1 MIYAARLVNAAA
13 ELLLISQADTPTMPA
28 MATAATHTIDG
39 NQVDGLE
46 FFEVINPA
54 TASAFALAP
63 EASRAQLD
71 LAVQAA
77 RRAFE
82 SWRLAPAAGR
92 RKILLGFAAAIR
104 AETQN
109 LAHLLTREQGKPLA
123 ASIREIESTVDRI
136 ERLASFELTP
146 ETLRSDARGRVVL
159 DYQPLGVVGAIA
171 PWNSPVLLGVQ
182 TAAQALVTGN
192 SVILKPSP
200 FTPLATLRLGEI
212 AARTLPRGLF
222 NTLSGG
228 NELGR
233 WMTEHAGIDKI
244 GFVGSVATGKRVLAS
259 AAASN
264 LKRVSL
270 ELGGNDAAIVLADA
284 DVDAIAPKLFWSAFV
299 NSGQR
304 CMAIKRV
311 LVHES
316 LLDRLG
322 STLARLAN
330 QAKVGDGF
338 EPGVELGPIQNR
350 PQFERVLGL
359 IADALGRGG
368 HALAGGAAL
377 DRPGYF
383 IAPTVITGVAEG
395 TPLVD
400 EEQFGPVL
408 PLLAFTEVEEA
419 VSRANATRFGLGASV
434 WSGQPERAADIARR
448 LEAGTVWINS
458 HGGSEPEIPFG
469 GFKESG
475 VGRGMGLMGLKSYV
489 EPRVLHLP

>member
-1 MIYAARLVNAAA
+1 METVAA
-13 ELLLISQADTPTMPA
+13 
-28 MATAATHTIDG
+28 HTIDG
-39 NQVDGLE
+39 QVVDAVEL
-46 FFEVINPA
+46 FDVVNPA
-54 TASAFALAP
+54 TASVFARAP
-63 EASRAQLD
+63 DASREQLD

-82 SWRLAPAAGR
+82 HWRVVPMHAR
-92 RKILLGFAAAIR
+92 RNVLLEFAAAIR
-104 AETQN
+104 AETQS
-109 LAHLLTREQGKPLA
+109 LAQLLTREQGKPLA
-123 ASIREIESTVDRI
+123 ASVREIESTATRI
-136 ERLASFELTP
+136 EGLLSFELSP
-146 ETLRSDARGRVVL
+146 ETLRDDARGRVVL

-171 PWNSPVLLGVQ
+171 PWNSPVLLATQ
-182 TAAQALVTGN
+182 IAAQALVTGN
-192 SVILKPSP
+192 SVIVKPSP
-200 FTPLATLRLGEI
+200 FTPLATLKLGEI

-228 NELGR
+228 NDLGR
-233 WMTEHAGIDKI
+233 WMAEHPGIDKI

-284 DVDAIAPKLFWSAFV
+284 DIDAIAPKLFWSAFI

-316 LLDRLG
+316 QIDRLG
-322 STLARLAN
+322 AALAELAN
-330 QAKVGDGF
+330 QVRMGDGF
-338 EPGVELGPIQNR
+338 EPDVELGPVQNR

-359 IADALGRGG
+359 IANALERGG
-368 HALAGGAAL
+368 RALAGGAAL
-377 DRPGYF
+377 NRPGYF
-383 IAPTVITGVAEG
+383 IAPTVIVGVAEG
-395 TPLVD
+395 APLVD

-408 PLLAFTEVEEA
+408 PLLSFSEIDEA

-434 WSGQPERAADIARR
+434 WSGDPNHAAEIARR
-448 LEAGTVWINS
+448 LEAGSVWINS
-458 HGGSEPEIPFG
+458 HGGSTPEIPFG

-475 VGRGMGLMGLKSYV
+475 VGRGMGLLGLKSYT
-489 EPRVLHLP
+489 EPRVIYCSS

>member
-1 MIYAARLVNAAA
+1 M
-13 ELLLISQADTPTMPA
+13 QTT
-28 MATAATHTIDG
+28 ATHTIDG
-39 NQVDGLE
+39 DPVEGVE
-46 FFEVINPA
+46 FFDVIDPA
-54 TASAFALAP
+54 TASAFARAP
-63 EASRAQLD
+63 DASPVQLD
-71 LAVQAA
+71 LAVTAA

-82 SWRLAPAAGR
+82 SWRTVPAEGR
-92 RKILLGFAAAIR
+92 RKILFGFAAAIR
-104 AETQN
+104 AQTLD
-109 LAHLLTREQGKPLA
+109 LAQLLTREQGKPLTA
-123 ASIREIESTVDRI
+123 AIREIETTAARI
-136 ERLASFELTP
+136 EGLLSFELAP
-146 ETLRSDARGRVVL
+146 ETLRSDERGRVVM

-171 PWNSPVLLGVQ
+171 PWNSPVLLGIQ
-182 TAAQALVTGN
+182 IAAQALVTGN

-200 FTPLATLRLGEI
+200 FTPLATLKLGEI

-222 NTLSGG
+222 NTLCGG

-284 DVDAIAPKLFWSAFV
+284 DVETIAPQLFWSAFV

-322 STLARLAN
+322 SALARLAD

-338 EPGVELGPIQNR
+338 EPGVELGPVQNR
-350 PQFERVLGL
+350 PQFERVLSL
-359 IADALGRGG
+359 IDDALARGG
-368 HALAGGAAL
+368 HALAGGAPL

-383 IAPTVITGVAEG
+383 IAPTIITGVAEG
-395 TPLVD
+395 TRLVD

-408 PLLAFTEVEEA
+408 PLMAFTEVDAA

-434 WSGQPERAADIARR
+434 WSGNPQLAADIARR
-448 LEAGTVWINS
+448 LEAGTVWVNT
-458 HGGSEPEIPFG
+458 HGGSTPEIPFG

-489 EPRVLHLP
+489 EPRVLHLPS

>member
-1 MIYAARLVNAAA
+1 M
-13 ELLLISQADTPTMPA
+13 E
-28 MATAATHTIDG
+28 TAATHTIDG
-39 NQVDGLE
+39 NPVDGVE
-46 FFEVINPA
+46 FFDVINPA
-54 TASAFALAP
+54 TERAFARAP
-63 EASRAQLD
+63 EASREQLD
-71 LAVQAA
+71 LAITAA

-82 SWRLAPAAGR
+82 SWRVVPASGR
-92 RKILLGFAAAIR
+92 REILSGFAAAIR
-104 AETQN
+104 AHTQS
-109 LAHLLTREQGKPLA
+109 LAQLLTREQGKPLA
-123 ASIREIESTVDRI
+123 AAVREIEGAVARI
-136 ERLASFELTP
+136 EGLLPFELTP

-171 PWNSPVLLGVQ
+171 PWNSPVLLGMQ
-182 TAAQALVTGN
+182 IAAQALVTGN

-200 FTPLATLRLGEI
+200 FTPLTTLRLGEI

-284 DVDAIAPKLFWSAFV
+284 DVDAIAPQLFSGAFV

-316 LLDRLG
+316 LLERLG
-322 STLARLAN
+322 AALARLAN
-330 QAKVGDGF
+330 QAKVGDGL
-338 EPGVELGPIQNR
+338 EPGVELGPVQNR

-359 IADALGRGG
+359 IEDALRRGG
-368 HALAGGAAL
+368 KALAGGAAL
-377 DRPGYF
+377 ERPGYF
-383 IAPTVITGVAEG
+383 IAPTIITGVAEG

-408 PLLAFTEVEEA
+408 PLLPFSDDEEA
-419 VSRANATRFGLGASV
+419 VTRANATRFGLGASV
-434 WSGQPERAADIARR
+434 WSGHSEHAAEVALR
-448 LEAGTVWINS
+448 LEAGTVWVNA
-458 HGGSEPEIPFG
+458 HGGSVPEIPFG

-475 VGRGMGLMGLKSYV
+475 VGRSLGLMGLKSYA
-489 EPRVLHLP
+489 EARVLHLPY

>member
-1 MIYAARLVNAAA
+1 M
-13 ELLLISQADTPTMPA
+13 D
-28 MATAATHTIDG
+28 TAATHTIDG
-39 NQVDGLE
+39 NPVDGVE
-46 FFEVINPA
+46 FFDVINPA
-54 TASAFALAP
+54 TASAFARAP
-63 EASRAQLD
+63 DASRVQLD
-71 LAVQAA
+71 LAVKAA

-82 SWRLAPAAGR
+82 RWRAVPAAGR
-92 RKILLGFAAAIR
+92 REILFQFAGAIR
-104 AETQN
+104 AETQS
-109 LAHLLTREQGKPLA
+109 LAQLLTREQGKPLA
-123 ASIREIESTVDRI
+123 ASVREIESTAARI
-136 ERLASFELTP
+136 EGLLSFELTP
-146 ETLRSDARGRVVL
+146 ETLRSDERGRVVL

-171 PWNSPVLLGVQ
+171 PWNSPVLLATQ
-182 TAAQALVTGN
+182 IAAQALVTGN

-212 AARTLPRGLF
+212 AARTLPPGLF

-233 WMTEHAGIDKI
+233 WMTEHPGIDKI
-244 GFVGSVATGKRVLAS
+244 GFVGSIATGKRVLAS

-284 DVDAIAPKLFWSAFV
+284 DVDAIAPQLFWSAFV

-304 CMAIKRV
+304 CMAVKRV

-316 LLDRLG
+316 LTDRLG
-322 STLARLAN
+322 SALAELAN
-330 QAKVGDGF
+330 RAKVGDGL
-338 EPGVELGPIQNR
+338 EPGVELGPVQNR

-359 IADALGRGG
+359 ITNALMRGG
-368 HALAGGAAL
+368 RALAGGAAL

-408 PLLAFTEVEEA
+408 PLLTFTKVDEA
-419 VSRANATRFGLGASV
+419 VTRANATRFGLGASI
-434 WSGQPERAADIARR
+434 WSGDPEYAETIARR
-448 LEAGTVWINS
+448 LEAGTVWINA
-458 HGGSEPEIPFG
+458 HGGSVPEIPFG
-469 GFKESG
+469 GCKESG
-475 VGRGMGLMGLKSYV
+475 VGRGMGLMGLKSYA
-489 EPRVLHLP
+489 EPRVIYCSR

>member
-1 MIYAARLVNAAA
+1 M
-13 ELLLISQADTPTMPA
+13 QT
-28 MATAATHTIDG
+28 ATHTIDG
-39 NQVDGLE
+39 DPVQGAA
-46 FFEVINPA
+46 FFDVIDPA
-54 TASAFALAP
+54 TASAFARAP
-63 EASRAQLD
+63 DASREQLD
-71 LAVQAA
+71 LAVAAA

-82 SWRLAPAAGR
+82 SWRAVPAEGR
-92 RKILLGFAAAIR
+92 RKILSGFAAAIR
-104 AETQN
+104 AQTQD
-109 LAHLLTREQGKPLA
+109 LAQLLTREQGKPLA
-123 ASIREIESTVDRI
+123 AASREIEATAGRI
-136 ERLASFELTP
+136 EGLLPLELTP
-146 ETLRSDARGRVVL
+146 ETLRSDERGRVVL

-171 PWNSPVLLGVQ
+171 PWNSPLLLGVQ
-182 TAAQALVTGN
+182 IAAQALVTGN

-200 FTPLATLRLGEI
+200 FTPLATLKLGEI
-212 AARTLPRGLF
+212 AGRSLPRGLF
-222 NTLSGG
+222 NTLAGG

-233 WMTEHAGIDKI
+233 WMTEHPGVDKI

-284 DVDAIAPKLFWSAFV
+284 DIDAIAPKLFWGAFL

-316 LLDRLG
+316 VIGRLG
-322 STLARLAN
+322 SKLAQLAK
-330 QAKVGDGF
+330 QAKVGNGL
-338 EPGVELGPIQNR
+338 EPGVELGPVQNR

-359 IADALGRGG
+359 IEDALRRGG

-383 IAPTVITGVAEG
+383 VAPTVITGVAEG
-395 TPLVD
+395 TRLVD

-408 PLLAFTEVEEA
+408 PLLTFTETEEA
-419 VSRANATRFGLGASV
+419 VTRANATRFGLGASV
-434 WSGQPERAADIARR
+434 WSGHPERAAEIARR

-458 HGGSEPEIPFG
+458 HGGSLPEIPFG

-475 VGRGMGLMGLKSYV
+475 VGRGLGLMGLKSYA
-489 EPRVLHLP
+489 EPRVLHLPY

>member
-1 MIYAARLVNAAA
+1 M
-13 ELLLISQADTPTMPA
+13 Q
-28 MATAATHTIDG
+28 TAATLTIDG
-39 NQVDGLE
+39 DAVEGVE
-46 FFEVINPA
+46 FFDVINPA
-54 TASAFALAP
+54 TASAFARAP
-63 EASRAQLD
+63 DASREQLD
-71 LAVQAA
+71 LAVIAA

-82 SWRLAPAAGR
+82 SWRAVPAEGR
-92 RKILLGFAAAIR
+92 RTILRGFAAAIR
-104 AETQN
+104 AQAQD
-109 LAHLLTREQGKPLA
+109 LAQLLTREQGKPLA
-123 ASIREIESTVDRI
+123 ASLREIEATAGRI
-136 ERLASFELTP
+136 EGLLSFELSA
-146 ETLRSDARGRVVL
+146 ETLRSDERGRVVL

-182 TAAQALVTGN
+182 IAAQALVTGN

-200 FTPLATLRLGEI
+200 FTPFATLKLGEI

-270 ELGGNDAAIVLADA
+270 ELGGNDAAVVLADA
-284 DVDAIAPKLFWSAFV
+284 DIDAIAPKLFWSAFL

-316 LLDRLG
+316 LIDRLG
-322 STLARLAN
+322 AALARLAI
-330 QAKVGDGF
+330 QTRVGDGF
-338 EPGVELGPIQNR
+338 EPGVELGPVQNR

-359 IADALGRGG
+359 IEDALRRGG

-408 PLLAFTEVEEA
+408 PLLTFTEIEEA
-419 VSRANATRFGLGASV
+419 VTRANATRFGLGASV
-434 WSGQPERAADIARR
+434 WSGHPERAAAVARR
-448 LEAGTVWINS
+448 LEAGTVWVNS
-458 HGGSEPEIPFG
+458 HGGSVPEIPFG

-475 VGRGMGLMGLKSYV
+475 VGRGLGLMGLKSYA
-489 EPRVLHLP
+489 EPRVLHLPY

>member
-1 MIYAARLVNAAA
+1 META
-13 ELLLISQADTPTMPA
+13 PA
-28 MATAATHTIDG
+28 HTIDG
-39 NQVDGLE
+39 NPIEGVE
-46 FFEVINPA
+46 FFDVINPA
-54 TASAFALAP
+54 TASAFARAP
-63 EASRAQLD
+63 DANRAQLD
-71 LAVQAA
+71 MAVKAA

-82 SWRLAPAAGR
+82 SWRAAPMQGR
-92 RKILLGFAAAIR
+92 REILLGFAAAIR
-104 AETQN
+104 SEAQS
-109 LAHLLTREQGKPLA
+109 LAQLLTREQGKPLA
-123 ASIREIESTVDRI
+123 AAIREIEATAARI
-136 ERLASFELTP
+136 EGLLPFELTP

-159 DYQPLGVVGAIA
+159 DYQPLGVIGAIA
-171 PWNSPVLLGVQ
+171 PWNSPVLLGSQ
-182 TAAQALVTGN
+182 IAAQALVTGN

-200 FTPLATLRLGEI
+200 FTPLATLKLGEI
-212 AARTLPRGLF
+212 AARTLPPGLF

-284 DVDAIAPKLFWSAFV
+284 DVDAIAPQLFWSAFV

-304 CMAIKRV
+304 CMAVKRV

-316 LLDRLG
+316 VIDRLG
-322 STLARLAN
+322 SALAQLAK

-338 EPGVELGPIQNR
+338 EPGVELGPVQNR

-359 IADALGRGG
+359 IKDALARGG
-368 HALAGGAAL
+368 HALAGGGAL

-408 PLLAFTEVEEA
+408 PLLSFSEIDEA
-419 VSRANATRFGLGASV
+419 VTRANATRFGLGASV
-434 WSGQPERAADIARR
+434 WSKHPERAADIARR
-448 LEAGTVWINS
+448 LEAGTVWINA
-458 HGGSEPEIPFG
+458 HGGSTPEIPFG

-475 VGRGMGLMGLKSYV
+475 VGRGMGLIGLRSYT

>member
-1 MIYAARLVNAAA
+1 MSTVP
-13 ELLLISQADTPTMPA
+13 SMQT
-28 MATAATHTIDG
+28 ATHTIDG
-39 NQVDGLE
+39 DPVQGAA
-46 FFEVINPA
+46 FFDVIDPA
-54 TASAFALAP
+54 TASAFARAP
-63 EASRAQLD
+63 DASREQLD
-71 LAVQAA
+71 LAVAAA

-82 SWRLAPAAGR
+82 SWRAVPAEGR
-92 RKILLGFAAAIR
+92 RKILSGFAAAIR
-104 AETQN
+104 AQTQD
-109 LAHLLTREQGKPLA
+109 LAQLLTREQGKPLA
-123 ASIREIESTVDRI
+123 AASREIEATAGRI
-136 ERLASFELTP
+136 EGLLPLELTP
-146 ETLRSDARGRVVL
+146 ETLRSDERGRVVL

-171 PWNSPVLLGVQ
+171 PWNSPLLLGVQ
-182 TAAQALVTGN
+182 IAAQALVTGN

-200 FTPLATLRLGEI
+200 FTPLATLKLGEI
-212 AARTLPRGLF
+212 AGRSLPRGLF
-222 NTLSGG
+222 NTLAGG

-233 WMTEHAGIDKI
+233 WMTEHPGVDKI

-284 DVDAIAPKLFWSAFV
+284 DIDAIAPKLFWGAFL

-316 LLDRLG
+316 VIGRLG
-322 STLARLAN
+322 SKLAQLAK
-330 QAKVGDGF
+330 QAKVGNGL
-338 EPGVELGPIQNR
+338 EPGVELGPVQNR

-359 IADALGRGG
+359 IEDALRRGG

-383 IAPTVITGVAEG
+383 VAPTVITGVAEG
-395 TPLVD
+395 TRLVD

-408 PLLAFTEVEEA
+408 PLLTFTETEEA
-419 VSRANATRFGLGASV
+419 VTRANATRFGLGASV
-434 WSGQPERAADIARR
+434 WSGHPERAAEIARR

-458 HGGSEPEIPFG
+458 HGGSLPEIPFG

-475 VGRGMGLMGLKSYV
+475 VGRGLGLMGLKSYA
-489 EPRVLHLP
+489 EPRVLHLPY

>member
-1 MIYAARLVNAAA
+1 V
-13 ELLLISQADTPTMPA
+13 P
-28 MATAATHTIDG
+28 HK
-39 NQVDGLE
+39 
-46 FFEVINPA
+46 
-54 TASAFALAP
+54 
-63 EASRAQLD
+63 
-71 LAVQAA
+71 
-77 RRAFE
+77 RRRE
-82 SWRLAPAAGR
+82 
-92 RKILLGFAAAIR
+92 ILYGFAAAIR
-104 AETQN
+104 TETQS
-109 LAHLLTREQGKPLA
+109 LSRLLTREQGKPLA
-123 ASIREIESTVDRI
+123 ASVREVEATAARI
-136 ERLASFELTP
+136 EGLASFELTP
-146 ETLRSDARGRVVL
+146 ETLQDDERGRIVL

-171 PWNSPVLLGVQ
+171 PWNSPLVLAMQ
-182 TAAQALVTGN
+182 IAAQALITGN
-192 SVILKPSP
+192 SVIVKPSP
-200 FTPLATLRLGEI
+200 FTPLATLKLGEI

-284 DVDAIAPKLFWSAFV
+284 DIDSIARELFWSAFV

-304 CMAIKRV
+304 CMAVKRV

-316 LLDRLG
+316 LIDRLG
-322 STLARLAN
+322 SALASLAN

-338 EPGVELGPIQNR
+338 EPGVELGPVQNR
-350 PQFERVLGL
+350 PQFERVLSL
-359 IADALGRGG
+359 IDDALARGG
-368 HALAGGAAL
+368 RALAGGGAL

-383 IAPTVITGVAEG
+383 IAPTVITGVTEG

-408 PLLAFTEVEEA
+408 PLLSFTGIDEA
-419 VSRANATRFGLGASV
+419 VARANATRFGLGASV
-434 WSGQPERAADIARR
+434 WSGDPECAADVARR
-448 LEAGTVWINS
+448 LEAGTVWVNA
-458 HGGSEPEIPFG
+458 HGGAAPGIPFG

-475 VGRGMGLMGLKSYV
+475 VGRSMGLSGLKSYA
-489 EPRVLHLP
+489 EPRVLHFRQEQDRRHG

>member
-1 MIYAARLVNAAA
+1 METSA
-13 ELLLISQADTPTMPA
+13 P
-28 MATAATHTIDG
+28 HTIDG
-39 NQVDGLE
+39 QPVDGVQ
-46 FFEVINPA
+46 FFDVINPA
-54 TASAFALAP
+54 TASAFARAP
-63 EASRAQLD
+63 DASHAQLD
-71 LAVQAA
+71 LAVNAA

-82 SWRLAPAAGR
+82 SWRAVPAEGR
-92 RKILLGFAAAIR
+92 RKILFGFAAAIR
-104 AETQN
+104 SETQS
-109 LAHLLTREQGKPLA
+109 LARLLTLEQGKPLA
-123 ASIREIESTVDRI
+123 AAIREIEATAARI
-136 ERLASFELTP
+136 EGLLSFELTP
-146 ETLRSDARGRVVL
+146 ETLRSDERGRVVL

-171 PWNSPVLLGVQ
+171 PWNSPVLLGAQ
-182 TAAQALVTGN
+182 IAAQALVAGN

-212 AARTLPRGLF
+212 AGRTLPRGLF

-284 DVDAIAPKLFWSAFV
+284 DVEAIAPPLFWSAFV

-304 CMAIKRV
+304 CMAVKRV

-316 LLDRLG
+316 LIDRLG
-322 STLARLAN
+322 SALARLAN
-330 QAKVGDGF
+330 QAKVGDGL
-338 EPGVELGPIQNR
+338 EPGVELGPVQNR

-359 IADALGRGG
+359 ISNALAHGG
-368 HALAGGAAL
+368 HALAGGGAL

-408 PLLAFTEVEEA
+408 PLLTFTDVDEA
-419 VSRANATRFGLGASV
+419 VNRANATRFGLGASV
-434 WSGQPERAADIARR
+434 WSGHPERAADIARR
-448 LEAGTVWINS
+448 LEAGTVWVNS
-458 HGGSEPEIPFG
+458 HGGAAPEIPFG

-475 VGRGMGLMGLKSYV
+475 VGRGMGLMGLKSYA
-489 EPRVLHLP
+489 EPRVLHLLEKIVS

>member
-1 MIYAARLVNAAA
+1 M
-13 ELLLISQADTPTMPA
+13 QTT
-28 MATAATHTIDG
+28 ATHTIDG
-39 NQVDGLE
+39 APVAGVR
-46 FFEVINPA
+46 FFDVVNPA
-54 TASAFALAP
+54 TASAFARAP
-63 EASRAQLD
+63 DASREQLD
-71 LAVQAA
+71 LAVAAA
-77 RRAFE
+77 RSAFE
-82 SWRLAPAAGR
+82 SWRAVPAENR
-92 RKILLGFAAAIR
+92 RNILSGFAAAIR
-104 AETQN
+104 AQAQD
-109 LAHLLTREQGKPLA
+109 LAQLLTREQGKPLA
-123 ASIREIESTVDRI
+123 AAIREIEATAARI
-136 ERLASFELTP
+136 EGLLPLELSP
-146 ETLRSDARGRVVL
+146 ETLRSDERGRVVL

-182 TAAQALVTGN
+182 IAAQALVTGN

-200 FTPLATLRLGEI
+200 FTPLATLKLGEI
-212 AARTLPRGLF
+212 AARALPRGLF

-304 CMAIKRV
+304 CMAVKRV

-316 LLDRLG
+316 LHDRLG
-322 STLARLAN
+322 SALARLASR
-330 QAKVGDGF
+330 AKVGGGF

-359 IADALGRGG
+359 IEDALKRGG
-368 HALAGGAAL
+368 RALAGGGAL
-377 DRPGYF
+377 DRLGYF
-383 IAPTVITGVAEG
+383 IAPTVIAGVAEG

-408 PLLAFTEVEEA
+408 PLLAFTEIEEA
-419 VSRANATRFGLGASV
+419 VTRANATRFGLGASV
-434 WSGQPERAADIARR
+434 WSGHPERAADIARR
-448 LEAGTVWINS
+448 LEAGTVWVNS
-458 HGGSEPEIPFG
+458 HGGSEPQIPFG

-475 VGRGMGLMGLKSYV
+475 VGRGMGLMGLKSYT

>member
-1 MIYAARLVNAAA
+1 M
-13 ELLLISQADTPTMPA
+13 Q
-28 MATAATHTIDG
+28 TAATHTIDG
-39 NQVDGLE
+39 NPVEGVE
-46 FFEVINPA
+46 FFDVINPA
-54 TASAFALAP
+54 TASAFARAP
-63 EASRAQLD
+63 DASRAQLD
-71 LAVQAA
+71 LAVHAA

-82 SWRLAPAAGR
+82 RWRTVSTQDR
-92 RKILLGFAAAIR
+92 REILLRFAAAIR
-104 AETQN
+104 AETQS
-109 LAHLLTREQGKPLA
+109 LAQLLTREQGKPLA
-123 ASIREIESTVDRI
+123 AAIREIDSTAARI
-136 ERLASFELTP
+136 EGLLSFELIP

-171 PWNSPVLLGVQ
+171 PWNSPVLLATQ
-182 TAAQALVTGN
+182 IAAQALVAGN

-212 AARTLPRGLF
+212 AARTLPRGLV

-270 ELGGNDAAIVLADA
+270 ELGGNDAAIVLDDA
-284 DVDAIAPKLFWSAFV
+284 DVESIAPRLFWSAFV

-322 STLARLAN
+322 ATLARLAN

-338 EPGVELGPIQNR
+338 EPGVELGPVQNR

-359 IADALGRGG
+359 ITDALTRGG
-368 HALAGGAAL
+368 RALAGGAAL
-377 DRPGYF
+377 NRPGYF

-408 PLLAFTEVEEA
+408 PLLAFAEIEEA
-419 VSRANATRFGLGASV
+419 VARANATRFGLGASV
-434 WSGQPERAADIARR
+434 WSARPERAADIARR
-448 LEAGTVWINS
+448 LEAGTVWINA

-469 GFKESG
+469 GCKESG
-475 VGRGMGLMGLKSYV
+475 VGRGMGLMGLKSYA
-489 EPRVLHLP
+489 EPRILHLP

>member
-1 MIYAARLVNAAA
+1 MKTV
-13 ELLLISQADTPTMPA
+13 
-28 MATAATHTIDG
+28 ATHTIDG
-39 NQVDGLE
+39 DPVAGVE

-54 TASAFALAP
+54 TASAFAQAP
-63 EASRAQLD
+63 DASREQLD
-71 LAVQAA
+71 LAVAAA
-77 RRAFE
+77 RRAFQH
-82 SWRLAPAAGR
+82 WRAVPAHER
-92 RKILLGFAAAIR
+92 RKILFEFAAAIR
-104 AETQN
+104 EQAHT
-109 LAHLLTREQGKPLA
+109 LAPLLTREQGKPLA
-123 ASIREIESTVDRI
+123 AAFREIEGTVARI
-136 ERLASFELTP
+136 EGLARFELAP
-146 ETLRSDARGRVVL
+146 ELLRSDEHGRVVL

-182 TAAQALVTGN
+182 TAAQALVAGN

-200 FTPLATLRLGEI
+200 FTPLATLKLGEI
-212 AARTLPRGLF
+212 AGRTLPRGLF

-244 GFVGSVATGKRVLAS
+244 GFVGSVATGKRVLGS

-284 DVDAIAPKLFWSAFV
+284 DIDTIAPKLFWSAFV

-304 CMAIKRV
+304 CMAVKRV

-316 LLDRLG
+316 LLERLG
-322 STLARLAN
+322 AALANLAN
-330 QAKVGDGF
+330 QVKVGDGM

-359 IADALGRGG
+359 IEDALKRGG
-368 HALAGGAAL
+368 RALAGGAAL

-408 PLLAFTEVEEA
+408 PLLPFTDVEAA
-419 VSRANATRFGLGASV
+419 VNRANATRFGLGASV
-434 WSGQPERAADIARR
+434 WSGNPRRAADVARG

-458 HGGSEPEIPFG
+458 HGGSVPEIPFG

-475 VGRGMGLMGLKSYV
+475 VGRGLGVMGIKSYA
-489 EPRVLHLP
+489 EARVLHLPL

>member
-1 MIYAARLVNAAA
+1 M
-13 ELLLISQADTPTMPA
+13 Q
-28 MATAATHTIDG
+28 TAATHTIDG
-39 NQVDGLE
+39 DPVEGLE
-46 FFEVINPA
+46 FFDVINPA
-54 TASAFALAP
+54 TASAF
-63 EASRAQLD
+63 SRAPDASPEQLD
-71 LAVQAA
+71 LAVTAA

-82 SWRLAPAAGR
+82 KWRAVPVEGR
-92 RKILLGFAAAIR
+92 RTILRGFAEAIR
-104 AETQN
+104 AQARE
-109 LAHLLTREQGKPLA
+109 LAQLLTREQGKPLA
-123 ASIREIESTVDRI
+123 ASIREIEATAGRI
-136 ERLASFELTP
+136 EGLLSFELIP
-146 ETLRSDARGRVVL
+146 ETLRSDERGTVVL

-182 TAAQALVTGN
+182 IAAQALVTGN

-200 FTPLATLRLGEI
+200 FTPLATLKLGEI
-212 AARTLPRGLF
+212 ASRVLPRGLF

-228 NELGR
+228 NDLGQ
-233 WMTEHAGIDKI
+233 WMTNHAGIDKI
-244 GFVGSVATGKRVLAS
+244 GFVGSIATGKKVMAS

-284 DVDAIAPKLFWSAFV
+284 DIDAVAPNIFWSAFL

-316 LLDRLG
+316 LADRLG
-322 STLARLAN
+322 SALARLAN

-338 EPGVELGPIQNR
+338 EPEVELGPVQNR

-359 IADALGRGG
+359 IEDALRRGG
-368 HALAGGAAL
+368 RALAGGAAL

-383 IAPTVITGVAEG
+383 IAPTIITDIAEG

-408 PLLAFTEVEEA
+408 PLLTFKEIEEA
-419 VSRANATRFGLGASV
+419 VNRANSTRFGLGASV
-434 WSGQPERAADIARR
+434 WSGDPQRAADIARQ
-448 LEAGTVWINS
+448 LDAGTVRINS
-458 HGGSEPEIPFG
+458 HGGSEPGIPFG

-475 VGRGMGLMGLKSYV
+475 IGRGLGLMGLKSYT

>member
-1 MIYAARLVNAAA
+1 M
-13 ELLLISQADTPTMPA
+13 E
-28 MATAATHTIDG
+28 TAATHTIDG
-39 NQVDGLE
+39 DPLDSVERFDVL
-46 FFEVINPA
+46 NPA
-54 TASAFALAP
+54 TASAFAQAP
-63 EASRAQLD
+63 DASRGQLD
-71 LAVQAA
+71 MAVAAA

-82 SWRLAPAAGR
+82 SWRAVPADDR
-92 RKILLGFAAAIR
+92 RKTLLAFAAAIR
-104 AETQN
+104 AQTQS
-109 LAHLLTREQGKPLA
+109 LAQLLTREQGKPLTA
-123 ASIREIESTVDRI
+123 AVREIEASAARI
-136 ERLASFELTP
+136 EGLAQFELTP
-146 ETLRSDARGRVVL
+146 ETLRSDEHGRVVL
-159 DYQPLGVVGAIA
+159 DHQPLGVVGAIA
-171 PWNSPVLLGVQ
+171 PWNSPVLLGLQ
-182 TAAQALVTGN
+182 IAAQALVAGN

-200 FTPLATLRLGEI
+200 FTPLATLKVGEI
-212 AARTLPRGLF
+212 AARILPRGLF

-284 DVDAIAPKLFWSAFV
+284 DVDTIAPKLFWSAFA

-316 LLDRLG
+316 VIDRLG
-322 STLARLAN
+322 AALARLAS
-330 QAKVGDGF
+330 QARIGDGF
-338 EPGVELGPIQNR
+338 EPGVELGPVQNR

-359 IADALGRGG
+359 IEDALKRGG
-368 HALAGGAAL
+368 RALAGGAAL
-377 DRPGYF
+377 ERAGYF
-383 IAPTVITGVAEG
+383 IAPTLITGVAEG

-408 PLLAFTEVEEA
+408 PLLAFSDIDEA
-419 VSRANATRFGLGASV
+419 VTRANATRFGLGASV
-434 WSGQPERAADIARR
+434 WSGHPERAADIARR
-448 LEAGTVWINS
+448 LAAGTVWINA
-458 HGGSEPEIPFG
+458 HGGSMPEIPFG

-475 VGRGMGLMGLKSYV
+475 VGRGLGLMGVKSYA
-489 EPRVLHLP
+489 EARVMHLPHQAH

>member
-1 MIYAARLVNAAA
+1 
-13 ELLLISQADTPTMPA
+13 
-28 MATAATHTIDG
+28 MAPIATHTIDG
-39 NQVDGLE
+39 NPHEGVE
-46 FFEVINPA
+46 FFDVINPA
-54 TASAFALAP
+54 TASAFARAP
-63 EASRAQLD
+63 DASRAQLD

-82 SWRLAPAAGR
+82 SWRTVPADGR
-92 RKILLGFAAAIR
+92 REILFGFAAAIR
-104 AETQN
+104 AQAQD
-109 LAHLLTREQGKPLA
+109 LAQLLTREQGKPLA
-123 ASIREIESTVDRI
+123 ASIREIEATAARI
-136 ERLASFELTP
+136 EGLLAFELTP

-284 DVDAIAPKLFWSAFV
+284 DVETIAPALFWSAFA

-304 CMAIKRV
+304 CMAVKRV

-316 LLDRLG
+316 LIDRLG
-322 STLARLAN
+322 AALARLAK

-359 IADALGRGG
+359 VKDALMRGG
-368 HALAGGAAL
+368 RALAGGGAM

-395 TPLVD
+395 IPLVD

-408 PLLAFTEVEEA
+408 PLLAFADVEEA
-419 VSRANATRFGLGASV
+419 VARANATRFGLGASV
-434 WSGQPERAADIARR
+434 WSGHPERAADIARR
-448 LEAGTVWINS
+448 LEAGTVWINA
-458 HGGSEPEIPFG
+458 HGGSLPEIPFG
-469 GFKESG
+469 GIKESG

>member
-1 MIYAARLVNAAA
+1 M
-13 ELLLISQADTPTMPA
+13 ETT
-28 MATAATHTIDG
+28 ATHTIDG
-39 NQVDGLE
+39 QQVDGAR
-46 FFEVINPA
+46 FFDVINPA
-54 TASAFALAP
+54 TGSAFAQAP
-63 EASRAQLD
+63 DASREQLD
-71 LAVQAA
+71 LAVSAA

-82 SWRLAPAAGR
+82 SWRAVPAQR
-92 RKILLGFAAAIR
+92 RRVTLFGFAAAIR
-104 AETQN
+104 SETQS
-109 LAHLLTREQGKPLA
+109 LARLLTREQGKPLA
-123 ASIREIESTVDRI
+123 ASIREIEATATRI
-136 ERLASFELTP
+136 EGLLSFELTP
-146 ETLRSDARGRVVL
+146 ETLRSDEQGRVVL

-171 PWNSPVLLGVQ
+171 PWNSPVLLGAQ
-182 TAAQALVTGN
+182 IAAQALVTGN

-200 FTPLATLRLGEI
+200 FTPLATLKLGEI
-212 AARTLPRGLF
+212 ASRTLPRGLF
-222 NTLSGG
+222 NALSGG

-233 WMTEHAGIDKI
+233 WMTEHPGIDKI

-284 DVDAIAPKLFWSAFV
+284 DVEKIASSLFWSAFV

-304 CMAIKRV
+304 CMAVKRV

-316 LLDRLG
+316 LVDRLG
-322 STLARLAN
+322 AALARLAN
-330 QAKVGDGF
+330 QAKVGDGL
-338 EPGVELGPIQNR
+338 EPGVELGPVQNL

-359 IADALGRGG
+359 ITDALKRGG
-368 HALAGGAAL
+368 QALSGGGAL
-377 DRPGYF
+377 DRRGYF

-408 PLLAFTEVEEA
+408 PLLSFTDVEEA
-419 VSRANATRFGLGASV
+419 VTRANATRFGLGASV
-434 WSGQPERAADIARR
+434 WSGNPERAADIARR

-458 HGGSEPEIPFG
+458 HGGAAPEFPFG

-475 VGRGMGLMGLKSYV
+475 VGRGMGLMGLRSYA

>member
-1 MIYAARLVNAAA
+1 
-13 ELLLISQADTPTMPA
+13 MPD
-28 MATAATHTIDG
+28 MQTAATHTIDG
-39 NQVDGLE
+39 HQVDGLE
-46 FFEVINPA
+46 FFDVINPA
-54 TASAFALAP
+54 TASVFARAP
-63 EASRAQLD
+63 DASRAQLD

-82 SWRLAPAAGR
+82 SWRTVPAQR
-92 RKILLGFAAAIR
+92 RREILSEFAAAIR
-104 AETQN
+104 AETQT

-123 ASIREIESTVDRI
+123 AAIREIESTAARI
-136 ERLASFELTP
+136 EGLLAFELTP

-182 TAAQALVTGN
+182 IAAQALVTGN

-200 FTPLATLRLGEI
+200 FTPLATLKLGEI
-212 AARTLPRGLF
+212 AGRALPRGLF

-228 NELGR
+228 NDLGR

-284 DVDAIAPKLFWSAFV
+284 DVDAIAPQLFWSAFV

-304 CMAIKRV
+304 CMAVKRV

-316 LLDRLG
+316 LMDRFG
-322 STLARLAN
+322 SALARLAN

-338 EPGVELGPIQNR
+338 EPGVELGPVQNR

-359 IADALGRGG
+359 IDDALRHGG
-368 HALAGGAAL
+368 KALAGGGAL
-377 DRPGYF
+377 NRPGYF

-395 TPLVD
+395 TRLVD

-408 PLLAFTEVEEA
+408 PLLAFSEVEEA
-419 VSRANATRFGLGASV
+419 VTRANATRFGLGASV
-434 WSGQPERAADIARR
+434 WSGDPQRAADIARR
-448 LEAGTVWINS
+448 LEAGTVWVNS
-458 HGGSEPEIPFG
+458 HGGSLPEIPFG

-475 VGRGMGLMGLKSYV
+475 IGRGMGLMGLKSYA
-489 EPRVLHLP
+489 EPRVLHLPQ

>member
-1 MIYAARLVNAAA
+1 MQN
-13 ELLLISQADTPTMPA
+13 P
-28 MATAATHTIDG
+28 ATHTIDG
-39 NQVDGLE
+39 NPVDGLQ
-46 FFEVINPA
+46 FFDVINPA
-54 TASAFALAP
+54 TATPFARAP
-63 EASRAQLD
+63 DASRAQLD
-71 LAVQAA
+71 LAVKAA

-82 SWRLAPAAGR
+82 SWRSVSADAR
-92 RKILLGFAAAIR
+92 RKTLFEFAAAIR
-104 AETQN
+104 SDMQS
-109 LAHLLTREQGKPLA
+109 LAQLLTREQGKPLA
-123 ASIREIESTVDRI
+123 ASLREIESTAARI
-136 ERLASFELTP
+136 EGLLSFELTP
-146 ETLRSDARGRVVL
+146 ETLRSDERGRVVL

-171 PWNSPVLLGVQ
+171 PWNSPVLLGAQ
-182 TAAQALVTGN
+182 IAAQALVTGN

-228 NELGR
+228 NDLGQ
-233 WMTEHAGIDKI
+233 WMTEHGGIDKI
-244 GFVGSVATGKRVLAS
+244 GFVGSVSTGKRVLAS
-259 AAASN
+259 AATSN

-284 DVDAIAPKLFWSAFV
+284 DVDAIAPQLFWSAFA

-304 CMAIKRV
+304 CMAVKRV

-322 STLARLAN
+322 SALARIAN
-330 QAKVGDGF
+330 QVKVGDGF
-338 EPGVELGPIQNR
+338 EPGVELGPVQNR
-350 PQFERVLGL
+350 PQFKRVLGL
-359 IADALGRGG
+359 IKDALMRGG
-368 HALAGGAAL
+368 RALAGGGAL

-383 IAPTVITGVAEG
+383 IAPTIITGVAEG

-400 EEQFGPVL
+400 EEQFGPVV
-408 PLLAFTEVEEA
+408 PLLTFTEVEAA
-419 VSRANATRFGLGASV
+419 VNRANATRFGLGASV
-434 WSGQPERAADIARR
+434 WSGNLEHAADIARR
-448 LEAGTVWINS
+448 LEAGTVWINA
-458 HGGSEPEIPFG
+458 HGGAAPDIPFG

>member
-1 MIYAARLVNAAA
+1 M
-13 ELLLISQADTPTMPA
+13 QTP
-28 MATAATHTIDG
+28 ATHTIDG
-39 NQVDGLE
+39 APVEGVG
-46 FFEVINPA
+46 FFEVIDPA
-54 TASAFALAP
+54 TATAFARAP
-63 EASRAQLD
+63 DASREQLD
-71 LAVQAA
+71 LAVTAA

-82 SWRLAPAAGR
+82 SWRAVPAHSR
-92 RKILLGFAAAIR
+92 RQTLGGFAAAIR
-104 AETQN
+104 AQKQD

-123 ASIREIESTVDRI
+123 AALREIDATAGRI
-136 ERLASFELTP
+136 EGLLPFELAP
-146 ETLRSDARGRVVL
+146 ETLRSDERGRVVL

-171 PWNSPVLLGVQ
+171 PWNSPVLLGMQ
-182 TAAQALVTGN
+182 IAAQALITGN

-200 FTPLATLRLGEI
+200 FTPLATLKLGEI
-212 AARTLPRGLF
+212 AGKTLPRGLF
-222 NTLSGG
+222 NTLCGG
-228 NELGR
+228 NDLGR

-284 DVDAIAPKLFWSAFV
+284 DVDAIAPSLFWSAFL

-322 STLARLAN
+322 SALARLAN

-338 EPGVELGPIQNR
+338 EPGVELGPVQNR
-350 PQFERVLGL
+350 PQFERVLSL
-359 IADALGRGG
+359 IDDARQRGG
-368 HALAGGAAL
+368 RVLAGGAAL

-383 IAPTVITGVAEG
+383 IAPTVIAGVAEG
-395 TPLVD
+395 TALVD

-408 PLLAFTEVEEA
+408 PLLTFNEVEEA
-419 VSRANATRFGLGASV
+419 VARANATRFGLGASV
-434 WSGQPERAADIARR
+434 WSADPERAASVAHR
-448 LEAGTVWINS
+448 LEAGTIWINS
-458 HGGSEPEIPFG
+458 HGGSVPEIPFG
-469 GFKESG
+469 GWKESG
-475 VGRGMGLMGLKSYV
+475 VGRGLGLVGLKSYA
-489 EPRVLHLP
+489 EPRVLHLPATP

>member
-1 MIYAARLVNAAA
+1 MQAA
-13 ELLLISQADTPTMPA
+13 T
-28 MATAATHTIDG
+28 THTIDG
-39 NQVDGLE
+39 DPVEGVD
-46 FFEVINPA
+46 FFDVINPS
-54 TASAFALAP
+54 TASAFAQAP
-63 EASRAQLD
+63 DANSEQLE
-71 LAVQAA
+71 LAVAAA

-82 SWRLAPAAGR
+82 SWRAVPAQDR
-92 RKILLGFAAAIR
+92 RKILSGFAAAIR
-104 AETQN
+104 AQTQD
-109 LAHLLTREQGKPLA
+109 LAQLLTREQGKPLA
-123 ASIREIESTVDRI
+123 AATREIEATAARI
-136 ERLASFELTP
+136 EGLLPFELTP
-146 ETLRSDARGRVVL
+146 ETLRNDERGRVVL

-171 PWNSPVLLGVQ
+171 PWNSPLLLGVQ
-182 TAAQALVTGN
+182 IAAQALVTGN

-200 FTPLATLRLGEI
+200 FTPLATLKLGEI
-212 AARTLPRGLF
+212 AGRTLPRGLF
-222 NTLSGG
+222 NTLCGG
-228 NELGR
+228 NDLGR

-284 DVDAIAPKLFWSAFV
+284 DVETIAPQLFWGAFV

-322 STLARLAN
+322 SALAKLAN

-338 EPGVELGPIQNR
+338 EPGVELGPVQNR

-359 IADALGRGG
+359 IEDALARGG
-368 HALAGGAAL
+368 RALAGGAAL

-395 TPLVD
+395 TRLVD

-408 PLLAFTEVEEA
+408 PLLAFTEVDEA
-419 VSRANATRFGLGASV
+419 VTRANATRFGLGASV
-434 WSGQPERAADIARR
+434 WSGRPERAADVARR
-448 LEAGTVWINS
+448 LEAGTIWVNS
-458 HGGSEPEIPFG
+458 HGGSTPEIPFG

-475 VGRGMGLMGLKSYV
+475 VGRGMGLMGLKSYA
-489 EPRVLHLP
+489 EPRVLHLPR